1 MTSNIRNWSL
11 AVLALVLGTGAT
23 ALAQQQPSPV
33 FAPLPA
39 PTVAAAPGEPY
50 GADQQHVLSSPA
62 GQPMTP
68 EETLRELEELQRRL
82 AWCEAQLQA
91 SNSAPQAGSGG
102 QAGYPAGYYS
112 GNLPTPTTVL
122 GTPANPPATIGNLPA
137 PSDPPENVGCPTTP
151 IISGPTLHIGAKAIL
166 DNALFDQSPAN
177 HKSVGT
183 EEDLTGFRFLRI
195 MFYGDLYEN
204 IDYRLE
210 IDLAQAE
217 SSTNPALLAA
227 FQDVWVH
234 FKELPVLGNLKVGYF
249 KEPYGLEQ
257 QTGEEYLLFMERSL
271 PNAFVPAR
279 RIGIMAYSDLNDD
292 HTLSWFTGTFR
303 EGSGD
308 KTFLEY
314 SNEGDYGT
322 TSRLVWLPYYDTTT
336 NGRYLAHLGAAY
348 EFTGANTSNAD
359 SKTFSFTP
367 EVNAQ
372 TNFGSVT
379 IPCDTF
385 QLFGAEAAVMDGPLL
400 FMAEYMRAWMP
411 DLSLHGQDVYC
422 DGGYVEALY
431 LLTGEN
437 HNYVMNGKFFRGVDP
452 YEPFFRVRS
461 GDNICTGWGAWE
473 VGARVSFIDLNRFGL
488 GGGDATD
495 YTLGLHWYLTSNL
508 SVMFNYI
515 YSDLAKKGI
524 DSNCDI
530 YGTRIEWHF

>member
-1 MTSNIRNWSL
+1 MQASGG
-11 AVLALVLGTGAT
+11 VPPGANG
-23 ALAQQQPSPV
+23 
-33 FAPLPA
+33 PLSA
-39 PTVAAAPGEPY
+39 N
-50 GADQQHVLSSPA
+50 PA
-62 GQPMTP
+62 G
-68 EETLRELEELQRRL
+68 
-82 AWCEAQLQA
+82 
-91 SNSAPQAGSGG
+91 
-102 QAGYPAGYYS
+102 YS
-112 GNLPTPTTVL
+112 GNLPAPTTVL
-122 GTPANPPATIGNLPA
+122 GTPANPPAIVGNPA
-137 PSDPPENVGCPTTP
+137 PGSSPPENLDCNSTP

-166 DNALFDQSPAN
+166 DNALFNQSPAN
-177 HKSVGT
+177 RKSVGT

-195 MFYGDLYEN
+195 MLYGDLYEN

-210 IDLAQAE
+210 IDLAQAQ
-217 SSTNPALLAA
+217 SSSNPTLLAA

-234 FKELPVLGNLKVGYF
+234 FRGSGRRSSENVKVGYF
-249 KEPYGLEQ
+249 KEPFGLEQ

-271 PNAFVPAR
+271 PNAIVPAR
-279 RIGIMAYSDLNDD
+279 RIGIMAYSDLTDD

-322 TSRLVWLPYYDTTT
+322 TSRLVWLPYYDATT

-348 EFTGANTSNAD
+348 EFTGANTNNTD

-385 QLFGAEAAVMDGPLL
+385 QLFGAEAAIMDGPLL
-400 FMAEYMRAWMP
+400 FMAEYMRAWLP
-411 DLSLHGQDVYC
+411 DLSLHGQDVFC

-473 VGARVSFIDLNRFGL
+473 IGARASFIDLNRFGL

-508 SVMFNYI
+508 SVMFNFI

-524 DSNCDI
+524 DSSCDI
-530 YGTRIEWHF
+530 YGTRIEYHF